1 MSTTNG
7 VISALPTRRVE
18 ELFLDDEPG
27 DHSDSHRTVL
37 GRISVIM
44 GAFDTGD
51 QTLSLGALSQLA
63 KLPKSTV
70 HRLAEQLRNLG
81 WLERDYN
88 GYRIGMRL
96 FELGCLAVQPGQLR
110 DSAFPHLC
118 ALASKTGLPA
128 QLAILDEGDVV
139 YLERVLVDGFDL
151 PTRLGGRMPAHCTA
165 LGKAMLAF
173 DESTADRI
181 MATDLRRLTRQTLTE
196 PDALR
201 SNLARVRTMGVAF
214 DVKESYE
221 EFGCVAAPI
230 RNSGRAIGAVSVTGP
245 VAHVD
250 WEPIAEAVRNT
261 ANLVWNSRFSAG
273 RESRPETPFVYEPAM
288 RAVAGA
294 GAVRAS

>member
-1 MSTTNG
+1 MPTKNG
-7 VISALPTRRVE
+7 VVTDLSARRVDD
-18 ELFLDDEPG
+18 LFV
-27 DHSDSHRTVL
+27 SDSDDASESGRTVL
-37 GRISVIM
+37 GRLAVIM
-44 GAFDTGD
+44 RAFDDGD
-51 QTLSLGALSQLA
+51 HTLSLIELSQRA

-70 HRLAEQLRNLG
+70 HRLAEQLRAVG

-96 FELGCLAVQPGQLR
+96 FELGCLAIQPGQLR

-128 QLAILDEGDVV
+128 QLAVLDGGDVV
-139 YLERVLVDGFDL
+139 YLERVLVDGAGL

-173 DESTADRI
+173 DASTAEQV
-181 MATDLRRLTRQTLTE
+181 MASQLRRLTRHTITE

-201 SNLARVRTMGVAF
+201 SNLARVRTSGVAF

-221 EFGCVAAPI
+221 EIGCVAAPI

-245 VAHVD
+245 VAQID
-250 WEPIAEAVRNT
+250 WEMAIEAVRCS
-261 ANLVWNSRFSAG
+261 ASRIWNARFATG
-273 RESRPETPFVYEPAM
+273 RESRVETSFVYEPRRPRHSVT
-288 RAVAGA
+288 RAVA
-294 GAVRAS
+294 AS